1 MIDKKQ
7 RENVVCAGKD
17 PINWP
22 ILPEHI
28 DKTSEVPQMKNTKNA
43 YAEERR
49 SMVTKQIESRGI
61 KDVHVLEAMKKVP
74 RHTFVPENMRKF
86 AYNDEPLPI
95 GKGQTISQPYI
106 VAYMTEV
113 LELSSEFKVL
123 EVGTGSGYQA
133 AVLAE
138 IVKDVFTVEI
148 IDELSK
154 NARGVLEAEG
164 YTNIHF
170 RVGDGANGWAENAPY
185 DAIMVT
191 AAPPDIPK
199 ALQGQLTVGGRMIVP
214 VGDAFQ
220 ELVLIVREKRKFRK
234 KNLLPVRFVPL
245 VKPH

>member
-1 MIDKKQ
+1 VKNLIIWLISH
-7 RENVVCAGKD
+7 V
-17 PINWP
+17 
-22 ILPEHI
+22 HI
-28 DKTSEVPQMKNTKNA
+28 KNTSEEPQMKNAKKTFT
-43 YAEERR
+43 EERE
-49 SMVTKQIESRGI
+49 SMVSTQIKSRGI
-61 KDVHVLEAMKKVP
+61 KDARVLEAMEKVP
-74 RHTFVPENMRKF
+74 RHVFVPENMRKF

-106 VAYMTEV
+106 VAYMTEI
-113 LELSSEFKVL
+113 LQLSSEEKVL

-138 IVKDVFTVEI
+138 IAKEVFTVEI

-154 NARGVLEAEG
+154 NAQEVLQAEG

-170 RVGDGANGWAENAPY
+170 RVSDGACGWEKNAPY

-191 AAPPDIPK
+191 AAPPEVPR
-199 ALQGQLTVGGRMIVP
+199 ALQDQLKIGGRMVVP

-220 ELVLIVREKRKFRK
+220 ELVLIVREKNRFK
-234 KNLLPVRFVPL
+234 KKKLLPVRFVPL

>member
-1 MIDKKQ
+1 LP
-7 RENVVCAGKD
+7 G
-17 PINWP
+17 PI
-22 ILPEHI
+22 
-28 DKTSEVPQMKNTKNA
+28 KPQMKSNYT
-43 YAEERR
+43 EERK
-49 SMVTKQIESRGI
+49 SMVNTQIKSRGI
-61 KDVHVLEAMKKVP
+61 KDVQVLEAMEKVR
-74 RHTFVPENMRKF
+74 RHVFVPGNMIKY

-113 LELSSEFKVL
+113 LQLTSEGKVL

-138 IVKDVFTVEI
+138 IAGEVFTVEI

-154 NARGVLEAEG
+154 NAQEVLQSEG

-170 RVGDGANGWAENAPY
+170 RVGNGAYGWEEKAPF

-191 AAPPDIPK
+191 AAPPEIPR
-199 ALQGQLTVGGRMIVP
+199 ALQGQLKIGGRMIVP

-220 ELVLIVREKRKFRK
+220 ELVLIVREKRRFRK
-234 KNLLPVRFVPL
+234 KKLLPVRFVPL

>member
-1 MIDKKQ
+1 M
-7 RENVVCAGKD
+7 V
-17 PINWP
+17 
-22 ILPEHI
+22 
-28 DKTSEVPQMKNTKNA
+28 NT
-43 YAEERR
+43 
-49 SMVTKQIESRGI
+49 QIKSRGI
-61 KDVHVLEAMKKVP
+61 KDIRVLEAMEKVR
-74 RHTFVPENMRKF
+74 RHVYVPENMKKY

-113 LELSSEFKVL
+113 LKLTSEGRIL

-133 AVLAE
+133 AVLAQ
-138 IVKDVFTVEI
+138 IVREVFTVEI

-154 NARGVLEAEG
+154 NAKQILHSEG

-170 RVGDGANGWAENAPY
+170 RVGDGAYGWEEKAPF

-191 AAPPDIPK
+191 AAPPEIPS
-199 ALQGQLTVGGRMIVP
+199 ALRDQLKIGGRMILP

-220 ELVLIVREKRKFRK
+220 ELVLIIREKRRFRK
-234 KNLLPVRFVPL
+234 KKLLPVRFVPL